1 MKIIIKIYNVHK
13 QQINNKVKKNIK
25 IRKEIKNKNH
35 VVKKLFIETK
45 IKRNKSKHRF
55 IKIVRPI

>member
-45 IKRNKSKHRF
+45 KNEINRNTDL
-55 IKIVRPI
+55 